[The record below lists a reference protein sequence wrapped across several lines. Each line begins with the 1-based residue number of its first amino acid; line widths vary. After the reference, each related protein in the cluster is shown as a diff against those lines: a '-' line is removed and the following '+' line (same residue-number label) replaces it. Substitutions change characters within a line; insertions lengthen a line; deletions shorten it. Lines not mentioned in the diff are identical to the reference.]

1 MQLIT
6 IKESHYASE
15 LAVLKS
21 RLESEGIECFLTG
34 ELTSQ
39 VLSHIPSMT
48 TKLQVSETDLPRVEE
63 ILKETGEWN
72 PDGNI
77 ITCPECGSEDVRVKR
92 SMGNWLKIGGAFLM
106 ALVTFTPLANGIRSA
121 TYQCRKCNA
130 EFQK

>member
-15 LAVLKS
+15 LAVLKG
-21 RLESEGIECFLTG
+21 RLEAGGIECFLTG

-39 VLSHIPSMT
+39 VLNHIPSMT

-63 ILKETGEWN
+63 ILKETGEWT
-72 PDGNI
+72 PDGI
-77 ITCPECGSEDVRVKR
+77 TITCPKCGSEDVRVKQ
-92 SMGNWLKIGGAFLM
+92 SVGNWLKMIPAFFVAVVSLVPFGKGVKP
-106 ALVTFTPLANGIRSA
+106 VTFR
-121 TYQCRKCNA
+121 CRNCNA

>member
-6 IKESHYASE
+6 IKESHYASD

-39 VLSHIPSMT
+39 VLNHIPSMSA
-48 TKLQVSETDLPRVEE
+48 KLQVDETNLPRVKQ

-72 PDGNI
+72 PDEINI
-77 ITCPECGSEDVRVKR
+77 ICPKCGSEDVSVKQ
-92 SMGNWLKIGGAFLM
+92 SLANWLKMIPAFFVAVVSLVPFGKGVKP
-106 ALVTFTPLANGIRSA
+106 VTFR
-121 TYQCRKCNA
+121 CRKCSF